1 MKKTLLQR
9 APTKF
14 AMYEVPQSDQFWPAL
29 KPKEAWLAATSQP
42 EERKRR
48 HGHCPVPR
56 AFVAKEE
63 RCGRCSRQEMWAAY
77 DVFRSMDKS
86 GENKISRHDYLETM
100 SNYPTLDK
108 LKVLRKCDLEARFRA
123 NAQEVQLEE
132 FLLRMWPQANAE
144 DMKKMLHWAKMRD
157 AQELV
162 RAGNYTGK
170 KEKLQQIFDLLD
182 KDHNHLL
189 DGNELKSILKKSEI
203 EQMINETA
211 CHRAQFTAADRMATE
226 KGKGGLRSEFKRL
239 LNRGRTSSSAAVE
252 QLIENENSLKNKLT
266 FDEFCHLLQPRQKA
280 GLQK

>member
-1 MKKTLLQR
+1 
-9 APTKF
+9 
-14 AMYEVPQSDQFWPAL
+14 MYEVSKFDNLWPVL
-29 KPKEAWLAATSQP
+29 KPKEAWLGSTLGP
-42 EERKRR
+42 LEHKRR
-48 HGHCPVPR
+48 LSKSPVPQ
-56 AFVAKEE
+56 AIIAKEE

-77 DVFRSMDKS
+77 DVFHSMDKR

-108 LKVLRKCDLEARFRA
+108 LKVLKRSALEGRFRE
-123 NAQEVQLEE
+123 NAKDVSLEE
-132 FLLRMWPQANAE
+132 FLLRIWPQATEE